1 MITTIVMAQETQN
14 SGLKD
19 GGPMGEGKT
28 SQTEN
33 VGNKKEQQNDPW
45 VEVRIKV

>member
-1 MITTIVMAQETQN
+1 MG
-14 SGLKD
+14 SK
-19 GGPMGEGKT
+19 GEGKT